1 MNNKQTNK
9 VVIIG
14 GVAGGASAA
23 ARLRRL
29 DEKANI
35 VLLERGD
42 YVSYANCGLPYYVGG
57 VIEERGELLLHTPES
72 LRLRYNIDV
81 RVGQEATA
89 INREHKRVT
98 VQPTDGSPAYEED
111 YDTLVIATGSS
122 PLKPP
127 IPGIDHARIQTLWT
141 VPDTDRIH
149 KLANDPA
156 IKRVTVVGGGFI
168 GLEMAENLRHKGLDV
183 TLVEA
188 LPQVMAPLD
197 LEMAAML
204 HTEIRNNGVELLLG
218 DAVSRFEDNNGGVR
232 TVLKSERAVESD
244 LVILAIGVRPNS
256 QLAKDAGLKLNE
268 RGGIQVDAHMRT
280 DDPAIY
286 AVGDAVEVVDFV
298 SGEAAMV
305 PLAGPANKQGRIA
318 ADNIAGLNS
327 VYNGTQGSSVV
338 QVFGLT
344 AASTGQA
351 EKALIRRGLKAGE
364 DYDSVIVT
372 QLNHA
377 GYYPGADY
385 LTIKLLFTTDGQ
397 KVLGAQAVGVQG
409 VDKRIDVIA
418 TAIRLGA
425 TVQDLQELELCYA
438 PPFSSAKD
446 PMNMA
451 GFMAGNMLA
460 GGMRFA
466 PWDVL
471 EKEPGV
477 NTLDVRDPDE
487 VAAYAL
493 PGAKHIP
500 LWQLRER
507 LDELNPKQPLVVFC
521 AVGARAYNAA
531 RLLSAHGFEDVRVYP
546 GGLHFYL
553 SIYPVTA

>member
-1 MNNKQTNK
+1 MNNKQTDK

-29 DEKANI
+29 DEQVNI